1 MAEFKLGRIKFV
13 WKGPF
18 SASTIYY
25 KDDVVSAGGISYNCI
40 TAHTSAATFALD
52 AVNWQQMSSG
62 QNYVTAGWNPSTFY
76 NLGDLVTLNGN
87 VYYCSTAHTSAST
100 WIGDLTN
107 WTLYSPGVKF
117 RGYWTSSTQYYL
129 NDLVSYGADVYICT
143 TANATSTFTASNWTL
158 FVQGL
163 QFEDAWSSSASYQI
177 GDVTT
182 YGGYTYAS
190 KTINTNKVPTTN
202 PGDWGVL
209 TTGYSNQG
217 TWTTGTSYKIGSVVQ
232 FGGWSY
238 VAASDNINQQPYI
251 GTSGINSTYWTL
263 LVKGY
268 NNRGNYAGLFATG
281 VSNGTASGGTAR
293 IYFGSAQSA
302 APFLVGNN
310 IIVTGVTPINFNG
323 VYVVTACTTTYVE
336 YALAGSYT
344 QSAAGS
350 VYAIYYPGDVVVSA
364 GSTYA
369 AISVTSQSLPPNLS
383 NWTLISQSGLS
394 VALPTSGDIPYN
406 NSGTVT
412 ALHMN
417 AGTQAGGQ
425 VVDGYVLKSKTQ
437 ISDGSLQ
444 PRWGEFGYS
453 PNVWYVSPSGTDA
466 PGFGRTGDKTY
477 LTIAYACANVTG
489 PATIYVKTGT
499 YLEQL
504 PITVAANV
512 AVVGDSLRTVQVGPA
527 AGLSKDGI
535 TPNIRSRMFQMA
547 DNSQL
552 INMTL
557 QGLTGQLTSTPY
569 IFGDQLNST
578 GILRTTAGT
587 WPSATASGAYI
598 ALDPASSIT
607 TRSPFV
613 QNVFCTGTNAVAIY
627 VNGSDQVSGFRSIQA
642 NGVASDID
650 GGQLVWCRNQAV
662 ADIINCSSRFA
673 YISLCAETGSVIK
686 SQSSSIAYGTFGAVA
701 ADTDPTE
708 VGTTGTVSQVSLT
721 SGNTLIVNGLAQV
734 PRPGNILSITG
745 FSTKLVVASI
755 VSYANNTATIV
766 TQNSF
771 SGMPVNA
778 PVGVFQRPSSI
789 KLTAHDFN
797 SVGTG
802 GITATNLPIINR
814 YSINSAFQIVTQN
827 YGQIY
832 SDVLD
837 QDGFCTTNGL
847 IQTNAATGTVVISG
861 LVTAGLTPG
870 RQPLVPAA
878 GMLAVSNG
886 TTWNPLSDGL
896 QHLLVYLN
904 GAWQKIA

>member
-117 RGYWTSSTQYYL
+117 RGYWTVSTQYYL

-143 TANATSTFTASNWTL
+143 TANANSTFTPSNWTL

-163 QFEDAWSSSASYQI
+163 QFEDAWNSSSPYQI

-190 KTINTNKVPTTN
+190 KTINTNKAPTTN

-217 TWTTGTSYKIGSVVQ
+217 TWVTGTSYKIGSVVQ

-444 PRWGEFGYS
+444 PRWGEFGYI

-527 AGLSKDGI
+527 AGLSRDGV

-547 DNSQL
+547 DSSQL

-578 GILRTTAGT
+578 GVLRTTAGT

-662 ADIINCSSRFA
+662 ADIVNCSSRFA
-673 YISLCAETGSVIK
+673 YISLCAETGSVIR

-870 RQPLVPAA
+870 GQPLVPAA